1 MDENQSNTIMMS
13 YNPER
18 TLIFMERLY
27 PQDVDLHT
35 LSPLTLAFVGD
46 GVYELMVREKLT
58 CQANRPNGVLHK
70 MSVGMVRAEAQS
82 AAMDILLPMLSE
94 EEAAVFRRGRNAH
107 TPRAGED
114 YHRAT
119 GLEALFGYLY
129 LKGDIARLRTLF
141 TTIHEENRTE

>member
-1 MDENQSNTIMMS
+1 MD
-13 YNPER
+13 
-18 TLIFMERLY
+18 RLY
-27 PQDVDLHT
+27 PQDVDTRT

-46 GVYELMVREKLT
+46 GVFELMVRETLA

-70 MSVGMVRAEAQS
+70 LSVGMVRAEAQS
-82 AAMDILLPMLSE
+82 AAMDVLLPMLSD

-129 LKGDIARLRTLF
+129 LNGNIVRLRELF
-141 TTIHEENRTE
+141 TAIQEENKSE

>member
-1 MDENQSNTIMMS
+1 MD
-13 YNPER
+13 
-18 TLIFMERLY
+18 RLY
-27 PQDVDLHT
+27 PQEVDTRT

-46 GVYELMVREKLT
+46 GVYELMVRETLV

-70 MSVGMVRAEAQS
+70 LSVGMVRAEAQS
-82 AAMDILLPMLSE
+82 SAMDILLPMLSD

-129 LKGDIARLRTLF
+129 LNGNIVRLRELF
-141 TTIHEENRTE
+141 TAIQEANKSE